1 MNYDKYENV
10 SISSDALEY
19 NFIST
24 GTKGDLEKL
33 IQFKPYNLE
42 QNIYNL
48 ALATVYE
55 NGKVDFL
62 TVTKNG
68 DRDKVLAT
76 IAASAYVFS
85 EAYPDRRIFL
95 TGDIPSKTRLYQM
108 AINATHEELC
118 KTFKIIGLKFNSD
131 EKKYYSSTFEKGV
144 NYDAFLF
151 IRNEENSNQ

>member
-1 MNYDKYENV
+1 MNYEKYQNV
-10 SISSDALEY
+10 SISPDALDY
-19 NFIST
+19 NFISK

-33 IQFKPYNLE
+33 IQFKPFNLE

-48 ALATVYE
+48 GLGTVDE
-55 NGKVDFL
+55 NGRVDFL

-68 DRDKVLAT
+68 DRDKILAT

-85 EAYPDRRIFL
+85 QTYPDRQIFL

-108 AINATHEELC
+108 AINNAHEELS
-118 KTFKIIGLKFNSD
+118 KTFVIIGLKFNSQ
-131 EKKYYSSTFEKGV
+131 EKKYYPSSFEKKV

-151 IRNEENSNQ
+151 IRKEENLE